1 MPSAAGQSAS
11 VTNDGML
18 QGEAEAGLVPGNMTG
33 GIAVVY
39 PGHNGEPFWT
49 EWMGMQANMR
59 HLEYICHTGQA
70 LPSHCPCS

>member
-1 MPSAAGQSAS
+1 MQDVQQRLNSMPSAAGQSAS

-18 QGEAEAGLVPGNMTG
+18 QGEAEAGLVPGTVTD

-49 EWMGMQANMR
+49 EWMGM
-59 HLEYICHTGQA
+59 
-70 LPSHCPCS
+70 